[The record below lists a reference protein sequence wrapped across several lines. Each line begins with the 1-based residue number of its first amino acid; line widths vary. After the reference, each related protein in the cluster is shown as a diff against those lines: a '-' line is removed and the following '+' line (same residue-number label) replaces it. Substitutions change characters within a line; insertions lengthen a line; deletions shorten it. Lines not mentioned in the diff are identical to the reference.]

1 MPRADTAETKV
12 VISDQ
17 ILPIL
22 DVGALQEMVA
32 VGDVM
37 KLPATLAFFFCS
49 GDGVDP
55 FLLSWLGV
63 NHLHGSFSLVGQREV
78 HHLAKG
84 SPFRMGLQPKVQ
96 VA

>member
-12 VISDQ
+12 VVSDQ

-22 DVGALQEMVA
+22 DVGAFQETVA
-32 VGDVM
+32 VEDVV
-37 KLPATLAFFFCS
+37 KLPATLAFLFCS

-55 FLLSWLGV
+55 FLLSRLGV
-63 NHLHGSFSLVGQREV
+63 NHLHGSLSLVGQREV
-78 HHLAKG
+78 HHLTEAP
-84 SPFRMGLQPKVQ
+84 PFRMGLQPKVQ

>member
-1 MPRADTAETKV
+1 MIV
-12 VISDQ
+12 FSDQ
-17 ILPIL
+17 FFPIL
-22 DVGALQEMVA
+22 DVGELQETVE

-37 KLPATLAFFFCS
+37 QLPATLANLFCS

-63 NHLHGSFSLVGQREV
+63 NHLHRSFSQVGQRV
-78 HHLAKG
+78 VCHLTKA
-84 SPFRMGLQPKVQ
+84 SPFRVGFQPQVQ